1 MELKISSLKEAICK
15 NKKQEIENI
24 ENEIAKNINEY
35 CLNKDF
41 YTLSTDVIK
50 EIINKTNIN
59 EIKDINTI
67 CNILENSS
75 NYEDNA
81 PLLLSC
87 FNPPK
92 ITLDECIKII
102 SSLKKVPICLKLEK
116 LYEQTRE
123 HCIEI
128 DWDYELKKKEQK
140 IRELEDKLIEYKE
153 PDDFEGD
160 IFKAVEKNNIKSVK
174 YLIKIEKVDP
184 NIKNNYGVFPSLF

>member
-59 EIKDINTI
+59 EIRDINTI

-75 NYEDNA
+75 NYENNA

-116 LYEQTRE
+116 LSVQTRE
-123 HCIEI
+123 HCDER
-128 DWDYELKKKEQK
+128 DWDYELNKKEQK
-140 IRELEDKLIEYKE
+140 IRELEDKLIEYE
-153 PDDFEGD
+153 TPDDFEGD
-160 IFKAVEKNNIKSVK
+160 IFKAVENNNLKDTQMQ
-174 YLIKIEKVDP
+174 YQ
-184 NIKNNYGVFPSLF
+184 